1 MCQNGS
7 FFARPQRLSN
17 PIIVG
22 VLKVE
27 VVVSEA
33 TEVLSVGGQIL
44 DIWRCW
50 TTRLQKRPVYWSPSE
65 MEIAPVKVA
74 ASSMKSGFLDWA

>member
-44 DIWRCW
+44 DI
-50 TTRLQKRPVYWSPSE
+50 
-65 MEIAPVKVA
+65 
-74 ASSMKSGFLDWA
+74 